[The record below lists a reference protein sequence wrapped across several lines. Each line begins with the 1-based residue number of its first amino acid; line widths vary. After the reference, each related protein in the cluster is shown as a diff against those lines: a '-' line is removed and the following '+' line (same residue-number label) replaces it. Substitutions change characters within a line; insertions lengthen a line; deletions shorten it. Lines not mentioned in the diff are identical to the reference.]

1 MRNLSGF
8 GIRDSGFEVG
18 IRMRN
23 LSGLGIRDSG
33 FEFGMRDWYAANPK
47 AQIPNPESQIPNPA
61 SMRGRCS

>member
-1 MRNLSGF
+1 MRDLSG
-8 GIRDSGFEVG
+8 V
-18 IRMRN
+18 
-23 LSGLGIRDSG
+23 GIRDSG